1 MRKIILALIFVM
13 AIASFAFADT
23 IVLRDGRTIR
33 GTVLGF
39 VNGRFVVR
47 VENRFTTYPNATSDP
62 NVARNRANEGE
73 IQYFRPDEVERI
85 EIEGRSL
92 EDTRYE
98 TRDVQVGLDSNWM
111 DSGVYLRRGERV
123 SVTATGVITAG

>member
-47 VENRFTTYPNATSDP
+47 VENRYTTYPNATSDP

-92 EDTRYE
+92 DEGRFDT
-98 TRDVQVGLDSNWM
+98 TTVQVSLDSNWV
-111 DSGVYLRRGERV
+111 DTGINLRRNER
-123 SVTATGVITAG
+123 